1 MRGRWF
7 KEMRKKY
14 GPYPHEQMQEIQAE
28 ENFVKPVRL
37 ALKHAKK
44 CLKAMKK
51 GDPDSDCGLW
61 YEDCRGYYRELCRC
75 GGNCDPDS
83 KICPYLFARGLV
95 AALGGD
101 YETCNEIVGIIKKL
115 RD

>member
-28 ENFVKPVRL
+28 ETFVKPVRL

-44 CLKAMKK
+44 CLKAM
-51 GDPDSDCGLW
+51 
-61 YEDCRGYYRELCRC
+61 
-75 GGNCDPDS
+75 
-83 KICPYLFARGLV
+83 
-95 AALGGD
+95 
-101 YETCNEIVGIIKKL
+101 
-115 RD
+115 